1 MLETISRRIGWSI
14 LIFALAGLTALPI
27 VYVGIALLTP
37 TVDIWV
43 HLWQTTLGEM
53 FTNTLFLMI
62 GVGVGTLVLGTLL
75 AWLVV
80 VYDFPGKGFF
90 EWSLILPLAM
100 PGYVM
105 AFVALSLFNF
115 TGPVQTTLRSLF
127 GSNVWFPDIRSG
139 FGVFIV
145 MTLVLYPY
153 VYLLARAAFIEQ
165 GATLVDAAR
174 SLGYNR
180 VRAFFKVVLP
190 MARPSIA
197 VGVALAIMEAIAD
210 VGAVTTLG
218 FPTLSSDV
226 YRVWSGFF
234 DEKAALELAAILLV
248 FALLL
253 LILEKKLRGRARY
266 YQELGRSIRAEPVIL
281 SNWRRWGITAL
292 CSAVLVLS
300 FGIPLARLGTW
311 AIEQVRAGALQ
322 ARYFEFTA
330 NTLGLAFITAFIT
343 IFIALLLAYGKRLN
357 KGKAIS
363 SAVQVSAMGY
373 AIPGAVVGI
382 GIIAAILGGQSLL
395 NSIYDFLSDNKAPL
409 LSGSVTVLVYA
420 YIVRFMAVAYRPTEA
435 SLEKITPNMDMAAR
449 NLGRSP
455 LSTLR
460 LIHFPMLKVGLLTG
474 AVLVF
479 VDVMKEQPATLL
491 LRPLGKETL
500 ATRVWQLTNESLWE
514 AASLPAITIVLAG
527 MIPIIFLMRASSGV
541 NRKTKDITVEEIALE
556 GDI

>member
-1 MLETISRRIGWSI
+1 MEIISKRIGWSI
-14 LIFALAGLTALPI
+14 FLIALAGLTALPI
-27 VYVGIALLTP
+27 AYVAVAILTP
-37 TVDIWV
+37 TLDIWV

-53 FTNTLFLMI
+53 FANTFFLMF
-62 GVGVGTLVLGTLL
+62 GVGLGTMVLGTLL

-90 EWSLILPLAM
+90 DWALILPLAV

-105 AFVALSLFNF
+105 AFIALSIFNF
-115 TGPVQTTLRSLF
+115 TGPVQTAFRGWF
-127 GSNVWFPDIRSG
+127 GSGIWFPDIRSG

-153 VYLLARAAFIEQ
+153 VYLLARAAFLEQ
-165 GATLVDAAR
+165 GATLIDAAR
-174 SLGYNR
+174 SLGFNR
-180 VRAFFKVVLP
+180 TRAFFKVVLP

-197 VGVALAIMEAIAD
+197 VGVALAVMEAIAD

-218 FPTLSSDV
+218 FPTLSSGV
-226 YRVWSGFF
+226 YRIWVGFF
-234 DEKAALELAAILLV
+234 DEKAALELAGVLLVIALILL
-248 FALLL
+248 F
-253 LILEKKLRGRARY
+253 LEKKLRGRARY
-266 YQELGRSIRAEPVIL
+266 YQELGRSIKAEPVTL

-292 CSAVLVLS
+292 CSTVLAVS
-300 FGIPLARLGTW
+300 FGLPLAQLGTW
-311 AIEQVRAGALQ
+311 AFGQIQVGALQ
-322 ARYFEFTA
+322 ARYLEFTL
-330 NTLGLAFITAFIT
+330 NTLGLAVIAALIT

-357 KGKAIS
+357 KGKTIGSAI
-363 SAVQVSAMGY
+363 QISAMGY

-382 GIIAAILGGQSLL
+382 GIIAAIISGQTIL
-395 NSIYDFLSDNKAPL
+395 NSIYSFFSDNKAPI
-409 LSGSVTVLVYA
+409 LSGSVTVLIYA

-435 SLEKITPNMDMAAR
+435 SLEKVTPNMDMASR
-449 NLGRSP
+449 NLGKSP

-460 LIHFPMLKVGLLTG
+460 LIHFPLLKVGLLTG

-479 VDVMKEQPATLL
+479 IDVMKEQPATLL

-514 AASLPAITIVLAG
+514 AAALPAITIVLAG
-527 MIPIIFLMRASSGV
+527 VIPIIFLMRASSGKS
-541 NRKTKDITVEEIALE
+541 RKTTNITVEEIGLE